1 MRCDDI
7 VYNTL
12 TCRSLFG
19 DKTFANSN
27 NVLHITDLPEI
38 TSIKY
43 NIEDGRITGYYKT
56 NGKIKKIIQR
66 QRRKKSE

>member
-1 MRCDDI
+1 MRCDNA

-27 NVLHITDLPEI
+27 NVLRITDLPEI